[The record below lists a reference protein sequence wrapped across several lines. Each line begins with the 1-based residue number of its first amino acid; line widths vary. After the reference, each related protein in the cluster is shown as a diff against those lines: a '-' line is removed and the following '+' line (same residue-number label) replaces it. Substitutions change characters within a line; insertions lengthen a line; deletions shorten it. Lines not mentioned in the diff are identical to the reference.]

1 MKSHQLTPVRS
12 FLLVFDRGEEVIA
25 ALRSF
30 AEKNDIRGGSF
41 VAIGAF
47 ERAVIAWWSWT
58 TKEYERREIEEQLEV
73 LSLAGNVTVENG
85 RTKVHAHVALGRRD
99 GIAAGGHLLEG
110 VVRPTLELQLIDYGR
125 AITRIK
131 DETTKLSLIAEDDG
145 DAAP

>member
-1 MKSHQLTPVRS
+1 MQSHELTPTRA
-12 FLLVFDRGEEVIA
+12 FLLVFARGEEVIA
-25 ALRSF
+25 TLRTF

-58 TKEYERREIEEQLEV
+58 TKEYERREVDEQLEV
-73 LSLAGNVTVENG
+73 LALSGNVTMENG
-85 RTKVHAHVALGRRD
+85 RVKVHAHVALGRRD

-125 AITRIK
+125 PLIRKK
-131 DETTKLSLIAEDDG
+131 DEKTKLSLITADDR
-145 DAAP
+145 DATP